1 MATGRAA
8 RSARLPRVSP
18 GLFRLDRDRLTF
30 HFDTFEISPDQARIV
45 LRYSLR
51 GGDQREDFVERIEL
65 PGAVVA
71 NPDMHERLVRL
82 LWLAGGMSYYKTF
95 APPRVEV
102 SGALTPLERD
112 FLAALFRGGLGE
124 FAYVNDLPGALTPEI
139 VADIRHG
146 YDGRGPLRD
155 ADVVSALVPVGG
167 GKDSIDAIETLRG
180 SVEALTLFSVNDYAP
195 INATALKSAL
205 PLVRA
210 RRALDPRLFE
220 LNDQG
225 ALNGHVPVTAVNSVI
240 AVLAALRVG
249 ADAVVFSNERSASSG
264 NLTWHGHDIN
274 HQWSKS
280 LEFER
285 LLRSALQDAGCEV
298 DYFSLLR
305 PLSELAIVRRFAGLV
320 DYHRVFTSCN
330 RAFRLQRRPGQPD
343 EWCGDCDKCRFVYL
357 MLAAFLEP
365 DALVR
370 IFGHD
375 LFGDP
380 AQAEGFG
387 ELLGLTKHKPFECV
401 GEEDE
406 CRVAWALVRKA
417 PGWRAHPFVVDDFG
431 GRARSF
437 TDEGAASMLEPSE
450 EHCLPKKLEE
460 LVRATH

>member
-1 MATGRAA
+1 M
-8 RSARLPRVSP
+8 LPRVSP
-18 GLFRLDRDRLTF
+18 GLFSLDRGRLTF
-30 HFDTFEISPDQARIV
+30 HFDTFETSTDQARITM
-45 LRYSLR
+45 RYSLR
-51 GGDQREDFVERIEL
+51 GGEAREDFVERIEL
-65 PGAVVA
+65 PG
-71 NPDMHERLVRL
+71 ERLADPVAFERIVRL
-82 LWLAGGMSYYKTF
+82 LWLAAGLSYYKAF

-102 SGALTPLERD
+102 SGGLTPLERD

-139 VADIRHG
+139 VADSRDG

-155 ADVVSALVPVGG
+155 ADIVSALVPVGG
-167 GKDSIDAIETLRG
+167 GKDSIDTIETLRG
-180 SVEALTLFSVNDYAP
+180 SVDALTLFSVNDYAP
-195 INATALKSAL
+195 INATAQHAAL
-205 PLVRA
+205 PLVKA
-210 RRALDPRLFE
+210 RRVLEPRLFE
-220 LNDQG
+220 LNDEG
-225 ALNGHVPVTAVNSVI
+225 ALNGHVPVTAVNSVV
-240 AVLAALRVG
+240 AVLTALRVG

-285 LLRSALQDAGCEV
+285 LLRSALHDADCQV

-330 RAFRLQRRPGQPD
+330 RAFRLSRRPGQPD

-357 MLAAFLEP
+357 MLAAFLPPQE
-365 DALVR
+365 LVG

-380 AQAEGFG
+380 AQAEGFA
-387 ELLGLTKHKPFECV
+387 ELLGLTRHKPFECV

-406 CRVAWALVRKA
+406 CRVAWALVRQA
-417 PGWRAHPFVVDDFG
+417 PGWSAHPFVVDEFG

-437 TDEGAASMLEPSE
+437 TDEAAAAMLEPSE